1 MRISVITP
9 VFNGEKYIRE
19 TITSVLTLISDTR
32 IEYIVVD
39 DGSLDN
45 TSEILKQYSDKIN
58 VITQVNQGE
67 SAAVNAGLFNAHGD
81 FVLVVSAD
89 DPLFTSEIFSGVEEY
104 FDSNPNIV
112 AWYPDW
118 RMIDSEGNKIKEV
131 LVPEYSEERLVG
143 RFLCLPGPGTFFR
156 KSAAIQIGGR
166 RRIWKYVGDYDF
178 WLRLSRVGELARREG
193 VLAQWRFHDDSATV
207 SNRGKEMYRE
217 QIGVIDDFLSSFQV
231 SEKLSRMARS
241 HALYFA
247 AQLSF
252 FSSEVNGRRTLFRA
266 LQARRGFIEGSRIR
280 VVVRLLTDP
289 VPSFLKKSI
298 QKAWRN

>member
-9 VFNGEKYIRE
+9 VYNGEKYIRE
-19 TITSVLTLISDTR
+19 TVNSVLNLVSNSE

-45 TSEILKQYSDKIN
+45 TSKILKEYSDKIN
-58 VITQVNQGE
+58 IITQVNQGE
-67 SAAVNAGLFNAHGD
+67 SLAVNAGLFNAHGD

-89 DPLFTSEIFSGVEEY
+89 DPLFASEIFVGVEDF

-118 RMIDSEGNKIKEV
+118 RMIDSEGKVIKEV
-131 LVPEYSEERLVG
+131 IVPEYSEEKLVG

-166 RRIWKYVGDYDF
+166 RKNWKYVGDYDF
-178 WLRLSRVGELARREG
+178 WLRLSRVGEFARRER
-193 VLAQWRFHDDSATV
+193 VLAQWRYHDDSATI
-207 SNRGKEMYRE
+207 SNRGKEMYLE
-217 QIGVIDDFLSSFQV
+217 QIGVIEDFLANFPIT
-231 SEKLSRMARS
+231 EKLSRMARS

-252 FSSEVNGRRTLFRA
+252 FSSEVSGRRTLFRA

-280 VVVRLLTDP
+280 VVLLLLTDP